1 MSCRKYSSIVLLATL
16 LILFLATSASAV
28 TTYTVMI
35 DTAALNGSAGK
46 LVFDFTSNNG
56 FSNHVDILN
65 FTTDGTLGLPE
76 TEGGLVEGD
85 IILGSNPAHH
95 TRIHD
100 AFFFNELM
108 VNFVSF
114 GNQITFTLEI
124 SESPS
129 SAGQLPDEFA
139 LFLLDSSFHP
149 LFKTS
154 DPLGA
159 NALFSVC
166 VTGAP
171 GGLLSVFDPTILQ
184 PPSTLK
190 IVVPALNAPPDC
202 SQAKPSVA
210 ILWPPN
216 HKMIEVSI
224 LGVTDPDG
232 DPITIKIDSVKQDE
246 PNNGL
251 GDGDTCPDAL
261 GIGNSTA
268 KLRAERSGTG
278 NGRVYTIFF
287 TATDGRGGSCSG
299 SVKVCIPRD
308 NSTSCVDDGS
318 NVDSAVCS
326 PVLAQWIKR
335 QANNENRPAMH

>member
-1 MSCRKYSSIVLLATL
+1 MSLRKCLSMVIPATL
-16 LILFLATSASAV
+16 LMLFLATSAFAV
-28 TTYTVMI
+28 TTYTVTI
-35 DTAALNGSAGK
+35 DTSALNGSAGK
-46 LVFDFTSNNG
+46 LVFDFTSSNG
-56 FSNHVDILN
+56 FTNHADILN
-65 FTTDGTLGLPE
+65 FTTDGTLGLPD

-100 AFFFNELM
+100 GFFFNELT

-114 GNQITFTLEI
+114 GNQITFTLEL

-129 SAGQLPDEFA
+129 GAGQLPDEFA
-139 LFLLDSSFHP
+139 LFLLDTSFHP

-159 NALFSVC
+159 DALFSVC
-166 VTGAP
+166 ITGAP
-171 GGLLSVFDPTILQ
+171 GGQLSVFNPTTLQ
-184 PPSTLK
+184 PPSTLQ

-210 ILWPPN
+210 MLWPAN

-232 DPITIKIDSVKQDE
+232 DSISIQIDSVKQDE
-246 PNNGL
+246 PSNGL

-261 GIGNSTA
+261 GIGSSTA

-299 SVKVCIPRD
+299 SVKVCVPRD
-308 NSTSCVDDGS
+308 RNSSCVDDGAS
-318 NVDSAVCS
+318 VDSTICS

-335 QANNENRPAMH
+335 QGEKRK